1 MFTNLTTTQLTALIL
16 GVAFSAIAVAC
27 SFFALR
33 WSKKIKSKVLA
44 GAITTIA
51 PFIAITAWFFLIF
64 SYVKGVKED
73 EIFNL
78 FISMAISLVICF
90 MILVVSSLLYRKNI
104 ARLMEIEK
112 QEEEKER
119 AKQEAIAIA
128 VAKAQQNNQEVIEVE
143 VEDAEIEENADNQE
157 IDEVVEE
164 SEDLVEE
171 NQETLDEVEEIEEL
185 PEEAIE
191 EFDEVEELEE
201 ETEELAEEDLDE
213 VVEKS
218 EETQEVEEVE
228 PTPVEEETQ
237 ETSDDNDDE

>member
-1 MFTNLTTTQLTALIL
+1 MFANLTTTQLTALIL
-16 GVAFSAIAVAC
+16 GIAFSAIAVAC

-51 PFIAITAWFFLIF
+51 PFIAISAWFFLIF

-104 ARLMEIEK
+104 SRLMEIEK

-128 VAKAQQNNQEVIEVE
+128 VAKAQQESQEVIEVE
-143 VEDAEIEENADNQE
+143 VEDAST
-157 IDEVVEE
+157 DEVVEE
-164 SEDLVEE
+164 SVESED
-171 NQETLDEVEEIEEL
+171 VEEINHETFEES
-185 PEEAIE
+185 E
-191 EFDEVEELEE
+191 DVEELEE
-201 ETEELAEEDLDE
+201 ETEELSEDEL
-213 VVEKS
+213 
-218 EETQEVEEVE
+218 EETVEEVAEDEEVE
-228 PTPVEEETQ
+228 PTPVEETEEVEEVLDEDLT
-237 ETSDDNDDE
+237 DDDE

>member
-128 VAKAQQNNQEVIEVE
+128 VAKAQQDNQEVIEVE

-171 NQETLDEVEEIEEL
+171 NQETLDEVEE
-185 PEEAIE
+185 
-191 EFDEVEELEE
+191 LEE

-213 VVEKS
+213 VVEES

>member
-33 WSKKIKSKVLA
+33 WSRKIKSKVLA
-44 GAITTIA
+44 GAITTSA

-128 VAKAQQNNQEVIEVE
+128 VAKAQQDNQEVIEVE
-143 VEDAEIEENADNQE
+143 VEDAEIEENTDNQE
-157 IDEVVEE
+157 IDKVVEE

-171 NQETLDEVEEIEEL
+171 NQETLDEVEE
-185 PEEAIE
+185 
-191 EFDEVEELEE
+191 LEE
-201 ETEELAEEDLDE
+201 ETEELAEGDLDE
-213 VVEKS
+213 VVEES

-237 ETSDDNDDE
+237 ETSDNNDDE